1 VFPGKVLAMHW
12 RRSSTLAIIIGLS
25 FAVGGLVGWS
35 QRPTEWSVGLWQT
48 AVASVNAETYGH
60 AYESKAERVLLF
72 FMYGGMLGALVGAVI
87 AGVFIRATA
96 GRLRR
101 AS

>member
-1 VFPGKVLAMHW
+1 VFPGKALAMHW
-12 RRSSTLAIIIGLS
+12 RRASILAVIIGLS

-35 QRPTEWSVGLWQT
+35 QRPTEWSAGLWQT
-48 AVASVNAETYGH
+48 AVASVHADTYGH
-60 AYESKAERVLLF
+60 VYESKAERVLLF

-87 AGVFIRATA
+87 ARVFMRAIVD
-96 GRLRR
+96 RLRR